1 MRVLHLIDLRE
12 RSDEAV
18 MACRAASIHAPGRH
32 RIVAVGSF
40 RDVGIAREAGLPID
54 AAAPPVGPWPELS
67 CRRLR
72 RLIND
77 RDGRDATRPWADV
90 VQCWSPSM
98 LALARL
104 SSGQRTPPRVG
115 ALLRPPVQP
124 VEGIRS
130 ARMRFG
136 MLYATLFAPDRFTR
150 SSWAEPASARRGG
163 RLLEQNI
170 RLLDP
175 STAVNG
181 HGGAQR
187 AAARAELELEDDDI
201 AVVLLADPPSA
212 ADGAR
217 FAFLL
222 GLLFTTGVRVVG
234 LMRHGATHHRRAC
247 RFVRMHGR
255 RWGLVCSHHSSDV
268 LLAAADAAV
277 WDVGDA
283 ERGGIVSAGAVSI
296 GRALARGVPVAAAR
310 HPLSVETL
318 GPGWAELVARD
329 ATLSALAERLLP
341 LCRDHALRRAMSQR
355 LAEGRR
361 PGHAFA
367 PDLRRLWEEVT
378 NMPMARPGLPMPLAL
393 AERLEGAAC

>member
-12 RSDEAV
+12 RSDETV
-18 MACRAASIHAPGRH
+18 MACRAAALHAAGRH
-32 RIVAVGSF
+32 RIVAVGAS
-40 RDVGIAREAGLPID
+40 RDVELARAAGLTID
-54 AAAPPVGPWPELS
+54 AAAPPVGPWPELTL
-67 CRRLR
+67 RRLR
-72 RLIND
+72 RLLND

-104 SSGQRTPPRVG
+104 SSGHRTPPRVG
-115 ALLRPPVQP
+115 ALLRPPAQP
-124 VEGIRS
+124 IVGIRS
-130 ARMRFG
+130 ARLRFG

-150 SSWAEPASARRGG
+150 ASWAEPASARRGG

-181 HGGAQR
+181 QSGAHR
-187 AAARAELELEDDDI
+187 AAARAELELEPDDV
-201 AVVLLADPPSA
+201 AVMLLADPPSA
-212 ADGAR
+212 ADSAR

-222 GLLFTTGVRVVG
+222 GLLFTTDVRVVG
-234 LMRHGATHHRRAC
+234 LMRHGATHHRRAA

-255 RWGLVCSHHSSDV
+255 RWGLIASHHPTDL

-296 GRALARGVPVAAAR
+296 GRAIARGVPVAAAK

-318 GPGWAELVARD
+318 GPACADLIARD

-341 LCRDHALRRAMSQR
+341 LCRDRARREALSEQ
-355 LAEGRR
+355 LAREPR

-378 NMPMARPGLPMPLAL
+378 NTPMIRPGLPIPPAL
-393 AERLEGAAC
+393 AKVPEAAAC

>member
-12 RSDEAV
+12 NSDEAV
-18 MACRAASIHAPGRH
+18 TVCRAATLSVPGRH
-32 RIVAVGSF
+32 RIVAVGAS
-40 RDVGIAREAGLPID
+40 RAVELARAAGLDID
-54 AAAPPVGPWPELS
+54 AAVPPVGPWPELAS
-67 CRRLR
+67 RRLR
-72 RLIND
+72 RLLND

-98 LALARL
+98 LSLARL
-104 SSGQRTPPRVG
+104 SSGHRTPPRVG

-124 VEGIRS
+124 LVGVRS

-150 SSWAEPASARRGG
+150 ASWAEPASARRGG

-175 STAVNG
+175 STTVDG
-181 HGGAQR
+181 HAGADR
-187 AAARAELELEDDDI
+187 AAARAELELEDDDV
-201 AVVLLADPPSA
+201 AVMLLADPPSA

-217 FAFLL
+217 FTFLL

-234 LMRHGATHHRRAC
+234 LMRAGATHQRRAS

-255 RWGLVCSHHSSDV
+255 RWGLISSHHSTDF

-283 ERGGIVSAGAVSI
+283 HRGGVASAGAVTI
-296 GRALARGVPVAAAR
+296 GRAIARGVPVAAAR
-310 HPLSVETL
+310 HPLSLEAL
-318 GPGWAELVARD
+318 GVAGNGLVARD

-341 LCRDHALRRAMSQR
+341 WCRDAALRRDLGSR
-355 LAEGRR
+355 LARGPRS
-361 PGHAFA
+361 GHAFA

-378 NMPMARPGLPMPLAL
+378 NTPLARPGLPVPPAL
-393 AERLEGAAC
+393 ARVAEGAAC